1 MNVALVLNTLS
12 LSLLGY
18 WLYNKKS
25 QNLYPK
31 ENKQDKKNID
41 DNYPLTELILGNRK
55 YQHTRKKQK
64 TAVIVYGDVDVK
76 EIFQTNVYVIRYREP
91 FDYDE
96 SIYVDIALEIE
107 YCYEVLGIKTFIFL
121 GHIHNP
127 RLLKKS
133 VVFDYTIDNV
143 RDVVKNESKQIL
155 IRTSEVFGEILKE
168 GIQKSNV
175 KLYYATLEETDNV
188 TIYHYIF

>member
-12 LSLLGY
+12 LSFLGY

-25 QNLYPK
+25 QELYPK
-31 ENKQDKKNID
+31 QNID
-41 DNYPLTELILGNRK
+41 DKYPLTELILGNRK
-55 YQHTRKKQK
+55 YQNNCKKQK

-76 EIFQTNVYVIRYREP
+76 EIFQTDVHVIRYREP
-91 FDYDE
+91 FDYEE
-96 SIYVDIALEIE
+96 SVYVDIALEIE
-107 YCYEVLGIKTFIFL
+107 YCYEVLGIKTFVFL

-133 VVFDYTIDNV
+133 VVFDYTIDRV
-143 RDVVKNESKQIL
+143 RDIIKNESKKTL

-168 GIQKSNV
+168 GVQKSNV
-175 KLYYATLEETDNV
+175 KLYYAILEETGNV